1 MTLLRTKAYDF
12 SFFAAVLASPVV
24 VDGIA
29 FLITTAGDN
38 PASVK
43 ADTLF
48 TYLCSTA
55 TRNVSSALVVTT
67 TVTLGTTTP
76 SSYILSD
83 NVVDAAG
90 NATAVG
96 TRSVNVT
103 VLMDNIS
110 QPTIGGLFHQTSTQ
124 SSVSNYLGC
133 SRIYVSRQPNKALD
147 V

>member
-1 MTLLRTKAYDF
+1 MTK
-12 SFFAAVLASPVV
+12 P
-24 VDGIA
+24 G
-29 FLITTAGDN
+29 
-38 PASVK
+38 
-43 ADTLF
+43 
-48 TYLCSTA
+48 
-55 TRNVSSALVVTT
+55 
-67 TVTLGTTTP
+67 
-76 SSYILSD
+76 SYSLSD

-124 SSVSNYLGC
+124 SSVTNYLGC
-133 SRIYVSRQPNKALD
+133 SRIYISRHLNKALD